1 MLHAIL
7 HELQI
12 APGPVT
18 MQQLS
23 RKLGVQPGALEGM
36 IQFWVQKGR
45 LAIDDG
51 MNGAT
56 EINVCGGKTC
66 LRACPGPA
74 QCPLVSD
81 PLTSYTLQ
89 RKSKD

>member
-7 HELQI
+7 HEIQTAS
-12 APGPVT
+12 APMT

-23 RKLGVQPGALEGM
+23 RRLGVQPGALAGM

-45 LAIDDG
+45 LIIDEAPG
-51 MNGAT
+51 GAT

-66 LRACPGPA
+66 FRSCPGPA

-81 PLTSYTLQ
+81 PLISYRLN
-89 RKSKD
+89 SE